1 MSQTKIG
8 LVLAA
13 LLGVSDIA
21 ILGALGDDDKPPIAI
36 VVSSVALGIAT
47 LALVAMSWR
56 TQKWPL
62 MVALIILRALSGLGD
77 LAAFGED
84 AAVVTISMVFLVLTV
99 VDIYL
104 LRKWIKKP
112 STVSQ

>member
-8 LVLAA
+8 LALAA
-13 LLGVSDIA
+13 LLGLSDIA

-36 VVSSVALGIAT
+36 VVISVVLGIAT
-47 LALVAMSWR
+47 LVLVAMSWR

-62 MVALIILRALSGLGD
+62 MIALIILRALSGLGD

-84 AAVVTISMVFLVLTV
+84 TAVVTISIIFLVLTV
-99 VDIYL
+99 IDIYL

-112 STVSQ
+112 AVA